1 MKLSSI
7 FYSDI
12 VIKGNISIWG
22 NPRKIGMF
30 DDLHHSYIYLDT
42 AASTPVAD
50 EVIAEMLPYLKER
63 YGNPSS
69 MHKFGRET
77 ARAIHLARKRV
88 TDMIGAS
95 SPREITFTSGGTE
108 ANNLALKGIAMHV
121 RSKIPKKNTIITSRI
136 EHDAVLEPCK
146 DLEDRG
152 FVTLH
157 LPVTGEGLVKP
168 SELRNVI
175 SDNVA
180 LVSIMYANN
189 EVGTIQP
196 IKELVEIAHRAG
208 VLFHTDA
215 VQAAGK
221 LPINVKNLGVD
232 MMSLSSHKING
243 PKGVGALYI
252 RSNVNVLPIIHG
264 GGQESYLRSGT
275 ENVPGIV
282 GFGKACELANKRM
295 RQYQDHVASLR
306 NYLVELV
313 LKEIPRSRL
322 NGLRTERIANNAH
335 FTFFGVNGEDLIIKL
350 DENGI
355 AASTGSA
362 CSVKKQKPSHVLKAM
377 GFSYEEITGS
387 LRLSLGLH
395 NTKDEVDRAVD
406 ILSSVIKDL
415 RELSPFESKNVAEMI

>member
-1 MKLSSI
+1 MT
-7 FYSDI
+7 
-12 VIKGNISIWG
+12 
-22 NPRKIGMF
+22 
-30 DDLHHSYIYLDT
+30 DDDKHSYHIYLDT

-69 MHKFGRET
+69 IHKFGRET
-77 ARAIHLARKRV
+77 SRAINLARKRV
-88 TDMIGAS
+88 MEMIGAS

-108 ANNLALKGIAMHV
+108 ANNLALKGMAKHI
-121 RSKIPKKNTIITSRI
+121 KIKMPEKNMIITSSI

-152 FVTLH
+152 FITMQ
-157 LPVTGEGLVKP
+157 LPVTGEGLILP
-168 SELRNVI
+168 SELKSLI
-175 SDNVA
+175 SNDVA

-196 IKELVEIAHRAG
+196 IKELSEIAHQAG
-208 VLFHTDA
+208 ALFHTDA

-221 LPINVKNLGVD
+221 LPLNAKDLGVD

-252 RSNVNVLPIIHG
+252 RSNLKILPIIHG
-264 GGQESYLRSGT
+264 GGQEWYLRSGT

-282 GFGKACELANKRM
+282 GFGKACELATKRM
-295 RQYQDHVASLR
+295 RQYQEYVTGLR
-306 NYLVELV
+306 NYLVERV
-313 LKEIPRSRL
+313 IKEIPRSRL
-322 NGLRTERIANNAH
+322 NGLRTERIPNNAH

-350 DENGI
+350 DENGV

-362 CSVKKQKPSHVLKAM
+362 CSVKKQKQSHVLKAM

-387 LRLSLGLH
+387 LRLSLGMH

-406 ILSSVIKDL
+406 VLLSVVKEL
-415 RELSPFESKNVAEMI
+415 RELSPFKSKYVAEMS